1 MHKSLLKFAVGT
13 VPAALAL
20 VLGLAGTPVL
30 ARSGESGPAADG
42 RSLLGSYLAG
52 RVARGQHDTLS
63 AAEYYRSALMR
74 DPDNEVLIE
83 QAMIMDA
90 TEGRWEAALLLAEQ
104 LAKAQPTH
112 RTARLLLGLSA
123 AKAGRYREAQD
134 HIKASGT
141 GLMGELTSTMARAWL
156 SLAEGNAKA
165 AIDIIDGAKQPEWAQ
180 SYLRYHRA
188 LIYDVAGRRQEAR
201 ALYERAFRADP
212 KTLRVA
218 TAYAQHLA
226 FTGDAR
232 LARATLDEHARRSAN
247 GPHPVVRA
255 LADRIKAGEKVE
267 LLIENPI
274 DGLAEV
280 FYGLGEAL
288 SGEGGLSVGVVYLQI
303 AIYLKPDFPFAL
315 AALASLYENTKKY
328 DAAITAYDRIPKGTA
343 LQSAIDIRK
352 ALNLNQL
359 ERVDEAKQLLEQLA
373 KDEPADVRPYEAL
386 GNMMRGRKRYEEA
399 VEYYSR
405 AIALI
410 GKPEKKHWSQYYARG
425 TCYERLKKWP
435 LAEGDLQKAMQLSP
449 DQPLVLNYLGYSWVD
464 QNRNLKQG
472 LALIERAVQLKPD
485 DGYIV
490 DSLGWAHYRL
500 GNFKEAV
507 KYLERAVE
515 LKPEDPVLND
525 HLGDA
530 LWRVERVQEARYQW
544 EQALTL
550 KPEPDDAEKIQ
561 RKLAKGLQSRPQA
574 RAVKQRANE
583 ASRIEPPKK
592 RSENK
597 LGPARV
603 E

>member
-1 MHKSLLKFAVGT
+1 MRKSFVKLAVGT
-13 VPAALAL
+13 APAALAV
-20 VLGLAGTPVL
+20 VLGLAGPPVP
-30 ARSGESGPAADG
+30 ARTGESGASADA

-52 RVARGQHDTLS
+52 RVARGQHDTTS
-63 AAEYYRSALMR
+63 AAGYYRSALMR

-83 QAMIMDA
+83 QAMLMDA
-90 TEGRWEAALLLAEQ
+90 TEGQWEASLLLAEQ

-123 AKAGRYREAQD
+123 AKAGRYREAQE

-165 AIDIIDGAKQPEWAQ
+165 AIDIIDTVKQPEWAQ

-188 LIYDVAGRRQEAR
+188 LIYDIAGRRQEAR
-201 ALYERAFRADP
+201 ALYERSFRGDP

-218 TAYAQHLA
+218 LAYARHLA
-226 FTGDAR
+226 FSGDAR
-232 LARATLDEHARRSAN
+232 LARATLEEHARRSAN
-247 GPHPVVRA
+247 GPHPVARA
-255 LADRIKAGEKVE
+255 LADSIKAGEKVE
-267 LLIENPI
+267 LLIDDPI

-303 AIYLKPDFPFAL
+303 AIYLKPEFPFAL

-328 DAAITAYDRIPKGTA
+328 DAAIAAYDRIPKGTA

-359 ERVDEAKQLLEQLA
+359 ERVDEAKELLEQLA
-373 KDEPADVRPYEAL
+373 REEPSDARPYEAL
-386 GNMMRGRKRYEEA
+386 GNMMRGHKRYEEA
-399 VEYYSR
+399 VDYYSR

-435 LAEGDLQKAMQLSP
+435 LAEADLQKAMKLSP

-490 DSLGWAHYRL
+490 DSLGWAHYRF

-530 LWRVERVQEARYQW
+530 LWRVDRPQEARYQW

-550 KPEPDDAEKIQ
+550 KPEPEDAEKIK
-561 RKLAKGLQSRPQA
+561 RKLEKGLPSRPQA
-574 RAVKQRANE
+574 RAVKRARE
-583 ASRIEPPKK
+583 ASSIDAPKK
-592 RSENK
+592 RSETK
-597 LGPARV
+597 LGPARL

>member
-1 MHKSLLKFAVGT
+1 MRKSLLKFAVGV
-13 VPAALAL
+13 VPAALAAML
-20 VLGLAGTPVL
+20 SLCGAPVL
-30 ARSGESGPAADG
+30 ARSGDGGASADG

-52 RVARGQHDTLS
+52 RVARGQHDTSS
-63 AAEYYRSALMR
+63 AAAYYRSALMR

-83 QAMIMDA
+83 QAMLMDA

-123 AKAGRYREAQD
+123 AKAGRYREAQE
-134 HIKASGT
+134 HIKAGGT

-156 SLAEGNAKA
+156 ALAEGNTKA
-165 AIDIIDGAKQPEWAQ
+165 AIEIIDGAKQPEWAQ
-180 SYLRYHRA
+180 AYLRYHRA
-188 LIYDVAGRRQEAR
+188 MIYDIAGRRQEAR
-201 ALYERAFRADP
+201 ALYERAFRGDP

-218 TAYAQHLA
+218 MAYAHHLA
-226 FTGDAR
+226 FTGDTR
-232 LARATLDEHARRSAN
+232 MARATLDEHARRAAN
-247 GPHPVVRA
+247 GAHPVARA
-255 LADRIKAGEKVE
+255 LAHRIKAGEKVE
-267 LLIENPI
+267 LLIDDPI

-288 SGEGGLSVGVVYLQI
+288 SGDVGMSVGAVYLQM

-328 DAAITAYDRIPKGTA
+328 DAAIAAYERIPPGTP

-352 ALNLNQL
+352 ALNFNQL
-359 ERVDEAKQLLEQLA
+359 ERVEEAKQLLEQLA
-373 KDEPADVRPYEAL
+373 KEDPSDVRPHEAL
-386 GNMMRGRKRYEEA
+386 GNMMRGHKRYEEA
-399 VEYYSR
+399 IDYYSR

-425 TCYERLKKWP
+425 TCYERVKKWP
-435 LAEGDLQKAMQLSP
+435 LAEADLQKAMQLSP

-464 QNRNLKQG
+464 QNKNLKQG

-500 GNFKEAV
+500 GNFKEAA

-550 KPEPDDAEKIQ
+550 KPEPEDAEKIK
-561 RKLAKGLQSRPQA
+561 RKLEKGLPSRPQA
-574 RAVKQRANE
+574 RAVKRAKE
-583 ASRIEPPKK
+583 ANRIDAPKK
-592 RSENK
+592 RSETK
-597 LGPARV
+597 LGPARL

>member
-1 MHKSLLKFAVGT
+1 MHKFLLKFAAGV
-13 VPAALAL
+13 VPATLTVALSLSGAP
-20 VLGLAGTPVL
+20 AL
-30 ARSGESGPAADG
+30 ARSGDSEASSDG

-52 RVARGQHDTLS
+52 RVARGQHDT
-63 AAEYYRSALMR
+63 AAAAGYYRSALMR
-74 DPDNEVLIE
+74 DPDNDILIE
-83 QAMIMDA
+83 QAMLMDA
-90 TEGRWEAALLLAEQ
+90 TEGRWEAALMLAEQ

-112 RTARLLLGLSA
+112 RTAQLLLGLSA
-123 AKAGRYREAQD
+123 AKAGRYQEAQE

-165 AIDIIDGAKQPEWAQ
+165 AIDIIDGGKQPEWAQ
-180 SYLRYHRA
+180 AYLRYHRA
-188 LIYDVAGRRQEAR
+188 LIYDIAGRRQEAR
-201 ALYERAFRADP
+201 ALYERAFRGDP

-218 TAYAQHLA
+218 MAYAQHLA
-226 FTGDAR
+226 STGEAR
-232 LARATLDEHARRSAN
+232 LARATLDEHARRSA
-247 GPHPVVRA
+247 GGLHPVARA
-255 LADRIKAGEKVE
+255 LADRIKAGEKIE
-267 LLIENPI
+267 LLIDNPI

-288 SGEGGLSVGVVYLQI
+288 SGEVGLSVGVVYLQM

-328 DAAITAYDRIPKGTA
+328 DAAIAAYDRIPQGTP

-352 ALNLNQL
+352 ALNFNQL
-359 ERVDEAKQLLEQLA
+359 ERVDDAKQLLDHLA
-373 KDEPADVRPYEAL
+373 KQDPSDVRPLEAL

-399 VEYYSR
+399 IEYYSQ

-410 GKPEKKHWSQYYARG
+410 GKPEKKHWAQYYARG
-425 TCYERLKKWP
+425 TCYERTKKWP
-435 LAEGDLQKAMQLSP
+435 LAEADLQKAMQLSP

-464 QNRNLKQG
+464 QSKNLKQG

-500 GNFKEAV
+500 GNFREAA

-530 LWRVERVQEARYQW
+530 LWRVNRVQEARYQW

-550 KPEPDDAEKIQ
+550 KPEPEDAEKIKH
-561 RKLAKGLQSRPQA
+561 KLEKGLASRPQA
-574 RAVKQRANE
+574 RAVKRAKE
-583 ASRIEPPKK
+583 ATRIDTPKK
-592 RSENK
+592 RSENRV
-597 LGPARV
+597 GPARV